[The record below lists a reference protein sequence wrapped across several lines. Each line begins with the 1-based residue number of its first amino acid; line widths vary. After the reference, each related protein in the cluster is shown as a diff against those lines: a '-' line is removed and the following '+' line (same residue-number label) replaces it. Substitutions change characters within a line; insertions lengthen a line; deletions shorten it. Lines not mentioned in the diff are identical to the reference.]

1 MKKLIRVSSISIFA
15 FYGLF
20 FAYLA
25 TSIMGGFAPQGV
37 TVSTLTFLLSVLLSL
52 TCAVAL
58 SAILTIDDQAA
69 PQGTQTNF

>member
-1 MKKLIRVSSISIFA
+1 MKTVIRVSSIFIFA

-25 TSIMGGFAPQGV
+25 TSIMGGFAPKGV
-37 TVSTLTFLLSVLLSL
+37 AVSTLTFLLSVLLSV

-58 SAILTIDDQAA
+58 SAILTIDNQTAQ
-69 PQGTQTNF
+69 QGTQTNF

>member
-1 MKKLIRVSSISIFA
+1 MKNLIQKTSILIFS

-25 TSIMGGFAPQGV
+25 TSIIGGFAPQGV
-37 TVSTLTFLLSVLLSL
+37 TVSTLTFFISVLLSL

-58 SAILTIDDQAA
+58 SAIITIDKQDAR
-69 PQGTQTNF
+69 